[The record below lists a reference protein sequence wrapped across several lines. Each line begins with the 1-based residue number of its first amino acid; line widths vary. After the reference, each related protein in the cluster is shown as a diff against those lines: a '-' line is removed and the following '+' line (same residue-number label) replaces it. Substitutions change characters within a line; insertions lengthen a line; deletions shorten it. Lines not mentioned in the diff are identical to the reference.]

1 MIKLQELLNILPTI
15 ILAVMAVLLLFI
27 GVLFKKSQ
35 RLVILLSLLSVLS
48 AIYFLYKNL
57 GKDLYAF
64 GDFIAIN
71 TNNSIFAIIT
81 LVAVMMSIM
90 ASYYYLIKQEINYPE
105 FYPLILFSAVGM
117 LVMIQANDL
126 ITVFIGLEFMSIC
139 FYVLTGFYRTK
150 LISNE
155 SALKYFFFGAF
166 MTGFL
171 LFGMALIFGTAGS
184 TRYQVIFSDLSIV
197 KLPIF
202 IIGSI
207 LFFAGFFFKI
217 GLFPFHFWVPD
228 VYEGAPTTVTGLM
241 STSGKIAAVGTIV
254 PFIVRLNVTNYE
266 SLFSII
272 ALITMLVG
280 NVLALTQT
288 NIKRL
293 LAYSSIAS
301 AGYIFVGVCANTDL
315 AIKSIAYYLLAYV
328 FMQLGSFIIVSVIE
342 KPSLESKEYSNVN
355 IEDYKGLYKTNPY
368 LAFTLSIFLL
378 SLGGIPPLAGF
389 WGKYYIFYAAIKE
402 NLITISII
410 AIIFSIIS
418 LYYYLKVVVYMWFY
432 DSESKEVIHIDTLS
446 SLAIFIGVILTILIG
461 IYPEL
466 FFTFFKTIL
475 K

>member
-1 MIKLQELLNILPTI
+1 MIKLQELINILPTI
-15 ILAVMAVLLLFI
+15 VLAAMAIILLFVGI
-27 GVLFKKSQ
+27 LFKKSQ
-35 RLVILLSLLSVLS
+35 RIVLGLTLLTVLTS
-48 AIYFLYKNL
+48 IYFLYRNL
-57 GKDLYAF
+57 GKELFAF

-71 TNNSIFAIIT
+71 TSNTIFAFIT
-81 LVAVMMSIM
+81 LMAVLMSIM

-105 FYPLILFSAVGM
+105 FYPLVLFSAVGM

-139 FYVLTGFYRTK
+139 FYILTGFYRK
-150 LISNE
+150 KIVSNE

-171 LFGMALIFGTAGS
+171 LFGMALIFGSVGS
-184 TRYQVIFSDLSIV
+184 TKYQVIFSDLSFV
-197 KLPIF
+197 KQPIF
-202 IIGSI
+202 ILGAI

-254 PFIVRLNVTNYE
+254 PFIIKLNSTTYE

-272 ALITMLVG
+272 ALVTMLIG
-280 NVLALTQT
+280 NVLAITQT

-301 AGYIFVGVCANTDL
+301 AGYIFVAVCANTDL
-315 AIKSIAYYLLAYV
+315 AVKGIAYYLMAYV
-328 FMQLGSFIIVSVIE
+328 LMQLGAFIIVSVIE
-342 KPSLESKEYSNVN
+342 KPSVDSKQYINIY
-355 IEDYKGLYKTNPY
+355 IEDYKGMVKTNPY
-368 LAFTLSIFLL
+368 LAIMLSIFLL

-410 AIIFSIIS
+410 AIIFSVIS
-418 LYYYLKVVVYMWFY
+418 IYYYLKVIVYMWFY
-432 DSESKEVIHIDTLS
+432 EPVNKETIHIDTLS
-446 SLAIFIGVILTILIG
+446 SLAIFISAVLTFLVG
-461 IYPEL
+461 IYPEI
-466 FFTFFKTIL
+466 FFSFFKIIL